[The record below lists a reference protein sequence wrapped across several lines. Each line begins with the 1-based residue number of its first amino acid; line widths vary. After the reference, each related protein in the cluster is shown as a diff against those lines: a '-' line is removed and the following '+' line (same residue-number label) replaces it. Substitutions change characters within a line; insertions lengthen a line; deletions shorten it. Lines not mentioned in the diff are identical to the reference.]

1 MISQKKKIDD
11 ESNINSFLK
20 TLKNEQVLF
29 QLDDGIFNFNLEK
42 AVVNKDKSITF
53 KSYKWFEIMITPEE

>member
-1 MISQKKKIDD
+1 MISQKKKKDD

-20 TLKNEQVLF
+20 TLKNEQILF

-53 KSYKWFEIMITPEE
+53 KSYTWFEIMINPEE